1 VSLTDDEERDRKFL
15 CRKLQGI
22 CRGVYE
28 ALCIL
33 LLIAG
38 KQRDWRR
45 SVPVAPCIL
54 LLIGGKEDGVV
65 VFLWDLLSCYTM

>member
-1 VSLTDDEERDRKFL
+1 MSLTDDEERDSKLL

-45 SVPVAPCIL
+45 SVPGALCIL
-54 LLIGGKEDGVV
+54 IFIVEK
-65 VFLWDLLSCYTM
+65 